1 MRYDE
6 AHRQSCRRVA
16 RDPFIGVP
24 VFEND
29 IVTRFIG
36 TLMDIT
42 EQETARQE
50 LRPSQAYREQAE
62 ALSHT
67 GSFGWNLS
75 SRELVCSD
83 ETFRIVED
91 DRSQPTLD
99 LLRAPTT
106 RRFEFGPAACLK
118 QSEANFPCPTP
129 ARTVRIQ
136 WKPPGRS
143 CNFDRHLSDN

>member
-1 MRYDE
+1 LRYDE

-91 DRSQPTLD
+91 DRSVNRHWISFERLQPED
-99 LLRAPTT
+99 LR
-106 RRFEFGPAACLK
+106 
-118 QSEANFPCPTP
+118 S
-129 ARTVRIQ
+129 ARPRV
-136 WKPPGRS
+136 
-143 CNFDRHLSDN
+143 